1 MPTCRDCHGTGQR
14 QIKIEITTRC
24 PDCDGTKL
32 LPDGTDCTRCNQWG
46 EIGAGKFNVEKKLC
60 TTCMGSGKVSEGSLT
75 VWFLVRVVP
84 ASLLLLGVGGA
95 LIWLSWSFLGLV
107 WLTTLLIVL
116 VFGLWG
122 GLMYYFIGQMPGIGE
137 ISPTNWFLMR
147 VTPTTLISAAIG
159 GAAVWSAWVYTQS
172 MPLAVLLGLGAA
184 IIWGVLMAYFILNL
198 PE

>member
-1 MPTCRDCHGTGQR
+1 MPTCRDCQGTGQR
-14 QIKIEITTRC
+14 EVKREITTRC

-32 LPDGTDCTRCNQWG
+32 LPDGTECKRCNQWG
-46 EIGAGKFNVEKKLC
+46 EVGTGEYTIEKKLC
-60 TTCMGSGKVSEGSLT
+60 TTCMGSGRVSEGSLT

-95 LIWLSWSFLGLV
+95 LIWFSWSFFALA
-107 WLTTLLIVL
+107 WLTSLLIVI

-147 VTPTTLISAAIG
+147 VIPTTLISAAIG
-159 GAAVWSAWVYTQS
+159 SAIVWSAWVYTQS
-172 MPLAVLLGLGAA
+172 LPLAVLLGLGAA
-184 IIWGVLMAYFILNL
+184 IIWGALMAYFILNL